1 MKPLRASVT
10 VSNGRAEVFRFLDVL
25 PAAAMQAQLAAAMVR
40 PMGLRSPLIAAAGF
54 VAKAQVSSTAIN
66 EALEES

>member
-1 MKPLRASVT
+1 MKPVTASVT
-10 VSNGRAEVFRFLDVL
+10 VSNGRAEVLRFLAVL
-25 PAAAMQAQLAAAMVR
+25 ARRCNAATNGAPRAVV
-40 PMGLRSPLIAAAGF
+40 AAAGF